1 MARQASLRKLSVAS
15 QRDGDL
21 LPTFEFF
28 RKLADAAAAE
38 IMPTFRNRL
47 AVEAEVKPGLQHDP
61 VTEADR
67 NAERAIRDIISGEYP
82 MHATL
87 GEAFSPSGSGPL
99 KWVIDPIN
107 GMKPYLCGLPVWGT
121 LIGFT
126 VDGRSVLGMMNQPH
140 TGECFWSDG
149 TKSICHSAHG
159 ETVLRTSG
167 TQRLSDAICHTN
179 SPEPFARRP
188 GRGFARLASSVK
200 FTRYG
205 GECYAFAMLA
215 AGQIDLCVELAL
227 KAYDIVALIPLIEAA
242 GGVVTRF
249 DGGRPERGGNV
260 LASANAILHEAA
272 LRMLNDI

>member
-1 MARQASLRKLSVAS
+1 MARQSSLPKVSRAF
-15 QRDGDL
+15 QQDGDP
-21 LPTFEFF
+21 LPTLEFF

-38 IMPTFRNRL
+38 TMPRFRNRL
-47 AVEAEVKPGLQHDP
+47 AAEAEVKPGLRYDP
-61 VTEADR
+61 VTEAER
-67 NAERAIRDIISGEYP
+67 NAERAIRAVISDEYP
-82 MHATL
+82 MHAIL
-87 GEAFSPSGSGPL
+87 GEELSPSGSGPI

-107 GMKPYLCGLPVWGT
+107 GMKSYLCGLPVWGT
-121 LIGFT
+121 LIAFT
-126 VDGRSVLGMMNQPH
+126 VDGRSAMGMMNQPH

-188 GRGFARLASSVK
+188 GRGFARLAASVK

-227 KAYDIVALIPLIEAA
+227 TAYDVVALIPLIEAA
-242 GGVVTRF
+242 GGVITRF